1 MDCLLRAGQ
10 IEADLQGEGKVESA
24 RVIKRRSERR
34 LGLVGGYLE
43 LTRQREGP
51 FFSQALPC
59 LVSLGPRAGHVG
71 STLAAWGSHCGFCS
85 TSNKP
90 DIRPNLGE
98 GERWSQIRLQQSQL
112 VFNVSVIVIIFDFLI
127 EIQ

>member
-1 MDCLLRAGQ
+1 MITARTVSPSK
-10 IEADLQGEGKVESA
+10 ELQ
-24 RVIKRRSERR
+24 
-34 LGLVGGYLE
+34 
-43 LTRQREGP
+43 P
-51 FFSQALPC
+51 
-59 LVSLGPRAGHVG
+59 
-71 STLAAWGSHCGFCS
+71 WGSHCGFCS

-112 VFNVSVIVIIFDFLI
+112 VFNVAVIVIIFDFLI